1 MSEKFRKV
9 VNAPHRA
16 MGKLTKKIAQS
27 DANAFVRATGMTTTA
42 LFQFLLWA
50 TKYAT
55 LDNHLLRALERR
67 NANKKIAKNKNGGN
81 KKMSEFSKKYPNL
94 SAHLLYYLMFAMTL
108 GGVKTAR
115 DNMNSI
121 AHVEPQQIH
130 IAQPITHAQPNTYGA
145 YLERMRPITPFLIA
159 DLLAKEGVKVDEKTG
174 LHIPYKDSRGVWTI
188 GFGSTMLSDGTRVT
202 KDTKPITTQQAYDLA
217 KWHLEHGETY
227 FTMYCYD
234 VAMEGVNI
242 NTTAEARTMAS
253 VIYNAGTKVIENPR
267 DRSHRERFELLR
279 QDFKK
284 YGTNMPD
291 SLVRQRFA
299 EHPIKAETSLG
310 RAWLHGKSPKV
321 VAGRIGN
328 FLAGGAGLRWRRWL
342 EAGVLTG
349 DVTPEMLMNC
359 PMGGMPEFYYL
370 VGGDK
375 AKFFTGD
382 EEHRTVNR
390 QLYKEW
396 YKWLKNPVD
405 RHGNSMANKPKVKDF
420 LPQDIQLL
428 CQNNKCELGAD
439 INMYA
444 QQQTPRKTTP
454 APVVRDA
461 AIAPVNYDDMRAS
474 ADAAYRNGNYQDA
487 SQKYLTLIEAS
498 PNDASL
504 RNDIA
509 ATYNKMAQ
517 YDNAIT
523 QSRDVITRIKDK
535 RQFGAAYYNAGFA
548 YEQKGDLQR
557 ALSNY
562 KLAVANGNKRV
573 QRDVTRVTQLAQ
585 RRGAVKNS
593 RSKNL
598 AFNSGTEKVKKSA
611 TIKMRNVHDLAA
623 RDDYTA

>member
-55 LDNHLLRALERR
+55 LDNHLLRAMERR

-108 GGVKTAR
+108 GGGKIAY
-115 DNMNSI
+115 DNMNDGD
-121 AHVEPQQIH
+121 H
-130 IAQPITHAQPNTYGA
+130 IDTQEINITQPVTRAQPNTYGA
-145 YLERMRPITPFLIA
+145 YLERMRSITPFLIA
-159 DLLAKEGVKVDEKTG
+159 DLLTKEGVNVDKKSG
-174 LHIPYKDSRGVWTI
+174 LHVPYKDSRGVWTI

-227 FTMYCYD
+227 FIMYCYD
-234 VAMEGVNI
+234 VAIDDVDI
-242 NTTAEARTMAS
+242 DTAAGALAMAS
-253 VIYNAGTKVIENPR
+253 VIYNTGSKLIEDKDDTN
-267 DRSHRERFELLR
+267 HRNRFELLR

-291 SLVRQRFA
+291 SLVHQRFA
-299 EHPIKAETSLG
+299 EYPIRAETSIG
-310 RAWLHGKSPKV
+310 RAWLHGKSPSV
-321 VAGRIGN
+321 VADRLGN

-349 DVTPEMLMNC
+349 DVTPEMLMDC

-370 VGGDK
+370 VDGK
-375 AKFFTGD
+375 KEKFFTGKG
-382 EEHRTVNR
+382 EHRKVNR
-390 QLYKEW
+390 QLFKEW
-396 YKWLKNPVD
+396 HKWLKNPVN

-420 LPQDIQLL
+420 LPKDVQLL

-444 QQQTPRKTTP
+444 QQQAPREANP

-461 AIAPVNYDDMRAS
+461 APATVNYDDVRAS

-487 SQKYLTLIEAS
+487 SQKYLSLIEAT

-517 YDNAIT
+517 YDNAII
-523 QSRDVITRIKDK
+523 QSRYVIMHIKDK
-535 RQFGAAYYNAGFA
+535 RQFGAAYYNAGVA

-557 ALSNY
+557 ALDNY

-573 QRDVTRVTQLAQ
+573 QRDVTRVTKLAQ
-585 RRGAVKNS
+585 RGGSGKNS
-593 RSKNL
+593 RNKNF
-598 AFNSGTEKVKKSA
+598 AFNSGAEKIKKSA
-611 TIKMRNVHDLAA
+611 AIKMRNVHDLAA